1 MESANEV
8 DENGPLARSIIPVP
22 RRERAATCFDPRGWF
37 VHSKLTP
44 GVATR
49 RDPAAPIYSAVRRPL
64 ANGAKGWSSSANGR
78 IRVLYVIES
87 EVA

>member
-49 RDPAAPIYSAVRRPL
+49 RDPFGMLL
-64 ANGAKGWSSSANGR
+64 ALAQGHRKALEFEGR
-78 IRVLYVIES
+78 
-87 EVA
+87 